1 MSQSQQ
7 AALNLLCVTGV
18 LLLCGFQ
25 LQSQTVSVIH
35 ASASETRPESVP
47 DVSPEVRGD
56 LLMARGKYAAAIDLY
71 EQVQPRTAV
80 TWNKLGVAYHHLFAL
95 DEAMKDYKMAVKLN
109 PHYAGAYNNLGAV
122 YHGKHEFSLA
132 VKAYKRSLK
141 YQPHAAVTYCNLA
154 TTYFAES
161 KYKKGAEAYQEALK
175 LDPDVLSADRRDQV
189 EESSTRE
196 QRMVFAFYLAELY
209 ASIGRK
215 DEALAALRKAFSN
228 GFSDRK
234 RLMEDKELAE
244 LRKTP
249 EFQQLVTDAQLQ

>member
-1 MSQSQQ
+1 M
-7 AALNLLCVTGV
+7 V
-18 LLLCGFQ
+18 LLCGFQ
-25 LQSQTVSVIH
+25 LEAQRVSADH
-35 ASASETRPESVP
+35 ASTSEVHSDSSA

-56 LLMARGKYAAAIDLY
+56 LLMARGKYAAAIDAY
-71 EQVQPRTAV
+71 QQVQPWTAV

-95 DEAMKDYKMAVKLN
+95 DEALKDYKMAVKLD
-109 PHYAGAYNNLGAV
+109 PHYAGAYNNMGAV
-122 YHGKHEFSLA
+122 YHGKREFSLA

-141 YQPHAAVTYCNLA
+141 YQPRAAVTYCNLA

-175 LDPDVLSADRRDQV
+175 LDPDVLSADRRDQI
-189 EESSTRE
+189 EESSTRQ
-196 QRMVFAFYLAELY
+196 QRMAFSFYLAELY

-215 DEALAALRKAFSN
+215 DEALASLRKAFSN

-234 RLMEDKELAE
+234 RLMEDKELTE

-249 EFQQLVTDAQLQ
+249 EFHQLVTEAQLQ